1 MVEKLSIEKQVTAQ
15 DCATHLK
22 SGEVEVLSTPTV
34 LAWMEEA
41 CAELSKKFLNDGE
54 ATVGAHVELDHLAP
68 AFIGDTVV
76 VEASLVEKGKR
87 KLSFNVTAKKD
98 ETLLA
103 KAFHVRVIVNKRK
116 FSK

>member
-1 MVEKLSIEKQVTAQ
+1 MILEKVVTPK
-15 DCATHLK
+15 DCATNLK

-41 CAELSKKFLNDGE
+41 SAELSKKILNEDE
-54 ATVGAHVELDHLAP
+54 TTVGAHVELDHLAP
-68 AFIGDTVV
+68 AFIGDKVII
-76 VEASLVEKGKR
+76 ESSLVEKGKK
-87 KLSFNVTAKKD
+87 KLSFNITAKKG
-98 ETLLA
+98 ETILA

>member
-1 MVEKLSIEKQVTAQ
+1 MILEKVVTPQ
-15 DCATHLK
+15 DCATNLK

-41 CAELSKKFLNDGE
+41 SAELSKKFLNDDE
-54 ATVGAHVELDHLAP
+54 TTVGAHVELDHLAP
-68 AFIGDTVV
+68 AFIGDKVII
-76 VEASLVEKGKR
+76 ESSLVEKGKK

-98 ETLLA
+98 ETVLA

>member
-1 MVEKLSIEKQVTAQ
+1 VEKLVLKKVVSGQ
-15 DCATHLK
+15 DCATNLK

-41 CAELSKKFLNDGE
+41 SAKLSKKFLDDHE
-54 ATVGAHVELDHLAP
+54 TTVGAHVELDHLAP
-68 AFIGDTVV
+68 AFIGDEVMIESTLK
-76 VEASLVEKGKR
+76 ERGKR
-87 KLSFNVTAKKD
+87 KLSFEITAKKG

-103 KAFHVRVIVNKRK
+103 KAFHVRVIVDKRK